1 MSTFYKSKSE
11 VRAETNSQVEKFLKQ
26 GGVIEVVKSRKAPK
40 PKMSGKTTRSVSKS
54 TSGFSAGFSRSYF
67 V

>member
-1 MSTFYKSKSE
+1 MSIFYKSKSQIR
-11 VRAETNSQVEKFLKQ
+11 VETNEQIQKFLKQ
-26 GGVIEVVKSRKAPK
+26 GGVIEVVKTRKAPK

-54 TSGFSAGFSRSYF
+54 TSGFSTGFSRSYI